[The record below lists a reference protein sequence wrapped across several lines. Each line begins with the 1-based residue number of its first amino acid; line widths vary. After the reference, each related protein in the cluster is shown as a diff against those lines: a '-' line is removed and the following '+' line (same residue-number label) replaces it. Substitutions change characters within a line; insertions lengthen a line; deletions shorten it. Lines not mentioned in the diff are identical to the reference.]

1 MAEKKVPAALATQR
15 AETVAEVLEA
25 MKRDGLRFAQGF
37 AGAASPHNYAT
48 GRRYH
53 GINRFYLS
61 WKASRH
67 GWNDSRWVTPRQ
79 AMEISARRGEH
90 WAWAGEECTLVEW
103 PLTRDV
109 FETDDAGNAVLDP
122 MTGRPKVKYSYI
134 TGFKY
139 YRVLNLAQIKGAP
152 AAEPV
157 AKPLQGDFT
166 RAQAIIDNYY
176 PKTGCGFEESPAV
189 DVPCYSPLFDRVQ
202 VPSRELFESVA
213 GFTGTLAHETIHSTG
228 TASRLDRDMGG
239 MFGSESYAF
248 EELVAE
254 LGSVM
259 LCADLGFTYEHDE
272 RSLENHAAYLQSWM
286 KALSGQDGFDVLQR
300 AESLADKAATYIEGF
315 IPKNALAIR
324 ISQRVLVE
332 ERMQDPRGI
341 ETILGLDATQPGMTA
356 ARAEMTERLI
366 TGQLLDELARDAAAA
381 LVPVLGFLAP
391 PCGEVDEEKVL
402 ADILSGGAKEHILA
416 LMDKPIDDM
425 DEDMVVAAAQALDL
439 VVEAEAVR
447 RAGVACRENASM
459 ASEYLAKVK
468 VDALSDVERGR
479 LDDAVRRTK
488 ESFKPV
494 SPETF
499 SAWLRGE
506 DEPGRIPEHTRAQ
519 EMARTPALRGRA
531 V

>member
-1 MAEKKVPAALATQR
+1 MHAGRVAAYPRCLRDRRRGKRRPRPHDGQAQGQVQLHHRIQVLPRPQPGSNQGR
-15 AETVAEVLEA
+15 ARGRAGCEA
-25 MKRDGLRFAQGF
+25 PPRGLHPRPGDHRQLLPEDWLRFRGKP
-37 AGAASPHNYAT
+37 S
-48 GRRYH
+48 RR
-53 GINRFYLS
+53 R
-61 WKASRH
+61 
-67 GWNDSRWVTPRQ
+67 
-79 AMEISARRGEH
+79 
-90 WAWAGEECTLVEW
+90 
-103 PLTRDV
+103 
-109 FETDDAGNAVLDP
+109 AVL
-122 MTGRPKVKYSYI
+122 
-134 TGFKY
+134 F
-139 YRVLNLAQIKGAP
+139 
-152 AAEPV
+152 
-157 AKPLQGDFT
+157 
-166 RAQAIIDNYY
+166 
-176 PKTGCGFEESPAV
+176 SP
-189 DVPCYSPLFDRVQ
+189 FDRVQ

-341 ETILGLDATQPGMTA
+341 ETILGLDATQLGMTA